1 MLMKAETLFAEDKPT
16 EAADVYR
23 DIDSTLLSEKN
34 RRGMLYQRGR
44 CLAEAKDPEGAIK
57 SLTDFITK
65 YPDDERVMIARATR
79 ATAYATTGQ
88 SGLAIADFQKDIDNF
103 ERSFKKDFLQ
113 TIEAKSEPYE
123 IGASALRL
131 LSASGVDKS
140 GADTEI
146 KTLTDRFDELVT
158 LEQSSEIS
166 DEQLTE
172 LDEVE
177 ARLKELGVL
186 KR

>member
-1 MLMKAETLFAEDKPT
+1 MAVIDQNVAEKASQDKSKDT
-16 EAADVYR
+16 
-23 DIDSTLLSEKN
+23 KN
-34 RRGMLYQRGR
+34 GSNSSQ
-44 CLAEAKDPEGAIK
+44 
-57 SLTDFITK
+57 
-65 YPDDERVMIARATR
+65 TR
-79 ATAYATTGQ
+79 ANEPSQDLSIQDIAERAFNTSYDAVGNVIRTSSKAGVER
-88 SGLAIADFQKDIDNF
+88 AIADFQKDIDNF

-131 LSASGVDKS
+131 LSASG
-140 GADTEI
+140 AETEI

-158 LEQSSEIS
+158 LEQSSDIS
-166 DEQLTE
+166 DEQLAE
-172 LDEVE
+172 LDGVE

>member
-1 MLMKAETLFAEDKPT
+1 MAVINQEVAEKASQDKTKDAKNPVNNGQNSDRNSSQDVTSIQDIAERAFNTSYDAVGNVIRTSSK
-16 EAADVYR
+16 AGV
-23 DIDSTLLSEKN
+23 
-34 RRGMLYQRGR
+34 
-44 CLAEAKDPEGAIK
+44 
-57 SLTDFITK
+57 
-65 YPDDERVMIARATR
+65 ER
-79 ATAYATTGQ
+79 
-88 SGLAIADFQKDIDNF
+88 AIADFQRDIDNF

-131 LSASGVDKS
+131 LSASGANDQPS
-140 GADTEI
+140 EI
-146 KTLTDRFDELVT
+146 EALTARFDELVT
-158 LEQSSEIS
+158 LEQSSGIS
-166 DEQLTE
+166 DEQLSE

>member
-1 MLMKAETLFAEDKPT
+1 MAVIDKEVAEKASQDKTKDTKNPVNNGQNSDRDSSQDVTSIQDIAERAFNTSYDAVGNVIRTSSK
-16 EAADVYR
+16 AGV
-23 DIDSTLLSEKN
+23 
-34 RRGMLYQRGR
+34 
-44 CLAEAKDPEGAIK
+44 
-57 SLTDFITK
+57 
-65 YPDDERVMIARATR
+65 ER
-79 ATAYATTGQ
+79 
-88 SGLAIADFQKDIDNF
+88 AIADFQRDIDNF

-131 LSASGVDKS
+131 LSASGVDDQPSEVEK
-140 GADTEI
+140 
-146 KTLTDRFDELVT
+146 LTARFDELVT

-177 ARLKELGVL
+177 SRLKELGVL